1 MILFM
6 LTSVPLSH
14 MHCKYQIFCN
24 LPCPT
29 KKAAKLS
36 EMEAFGGYHAENK
49 ENSVVPAQNFQSNSQ
64 QSSVMH
70 SNVMHFTNS
79 YGSSPTFVFNFGK

>member
-1 MILFM
+1 MMIIIIL
-6 LTSVPLSH
+6 V
-14 MHCKYQIFCN
+14 CN

-49 ENSVVPAQNFQSNSQ
+49 ENSVVPAQNFSQ

-70 SNVMHFTNS
+70 S
-79 YGSSPTFVFNFGK
+79 TFYQ